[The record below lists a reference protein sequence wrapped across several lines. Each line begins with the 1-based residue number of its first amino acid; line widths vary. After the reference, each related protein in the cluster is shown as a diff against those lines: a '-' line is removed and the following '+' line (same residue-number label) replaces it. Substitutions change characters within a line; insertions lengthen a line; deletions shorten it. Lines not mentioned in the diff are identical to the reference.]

1 MIDDRSG
8 DHNGPVLFKVHGPL
22 MFSKVF
28 RGAEGAVCIYSL
40 LLRYPGHDTGV
51 RCRRVPYRNYRE
63 CVFHPCSPPQRAGMA
78 PAWRRGLSLE
88 AVAGRSPL
96 HLAVMRPD
104 DSLTLPSSTDVD
116 SEDDAGCTAL
126 HYAAEA
132 GNTWAVGLL
141 LARGASANA
150 ADEHG
155 STPLA
160 QAVLHVGAAEQLLA
174 AAADPLAEDG
184 YGRAP
189 LGYAAQVVSA
199 PVSVAI
205 ASAWPR

>member
-1 MIDDRSG
+1 MQRARFASIHYCRGIRVMTPECGLPCAIVSG
-8 DHNGPVLFKVHGPL
+8 
-22 MFSKVF
+22 
-28 RGAEGAVCIYSL
+28 E
-40 LLRYPGHDTGV
+40 V
-51 RCRRVPYRNYRE
+51 RD
-63 CVFHPCSPPQRAGMA
+63 FHPCRRHLSAPGMA
-78 PAWRRGLSLE
+78 PAWRHGRSQE
-88 AVAGRSPL
+88 AVDGRSPL

-104 DSLTLPSSTDVD
+104 DSLTLPSSNDVD

-132 GNTWAVGLL
+132 GNDWAVGVL

-160 QAVLHVGAAEQLLA
+160 QAVLHRHVGAAEQLLA

-199 PVSVAI
+199 LVSVAI

>member
-1 MIDDRSG
+1 MRDIDLAAQTLG
-8 DHNGPVLFKVHGPL
+8 
-22 MFSKVF
+22 
-28 RGAEGAVCIYSL
+28 L
-40 LLRYPGHDTGV
+40 LPHQKGV
-51 RCRRVPYRNYRE
+51 VEADPRFNPAS
-63 CVFHPCSPPQRAGMA
+63 SPPPARARAGMA
-78 PAWRRGLSLE
+78 PSWRRGQSLE

-104 DSLTLPSSTDVD
+104 DSRTLPPSTDVD

-126 HYAAEA
+126 HYAAET
-132 GNTWAVGLL
+132 GNNWAVGLL

-160 QAVLHVGAAEQLLA
+160 QAVLHRHVGAAEQLLA

-199 PVSVAI
+199 ATASVATVSVAI
-205 ASAWPR
+205 ASA

>member
-1 MIDDRSG
+1 
-8 DHNGPVLFKVHGPL
+8 

-28 RGAEGAVCIYSL
+28 RGAESAVCIYSL
-40 LLRYPGHDTGV
+40 LLRYPGHDAGV
-51 RCRRVPYRNYRE
+51 PCRRVPSSRNHPR
-63 CVFHPCSPPQRAGMA
+63 VFHPCRSPPQRARMA
-78 PAWRRGLSLE
+78 PAWRHGPSLE

-160 QAVLHVGAAEQLLA
+160 QAVLHRHVGAAEQLLA

>member
-1 MIDDRSG
+1 
-8 DHNGPVLFKVHGPL
+8 
-22 MFSKVF
+22 
-28 RGAEGAVCIYSL
+28 
-40 LLRYPGHDTGV
+40 
-51 RCRRVPYRNYRE
+51 
-63 CVFHPCSPPQRAGMA
+63 MA
-78 PAWRRGLSLE
+78 PAWRHGRSQE
-88 AVAGRSPL
+88 AVDGRSPL
-96 HLAVMRPD
+96 HLAAMRPD

-132 GNTWAVGLL
+132 GNDRAVGVL

-160 QAVLHVGAAEQLLA
+160 QAVLHRHVGAAEQLLA

-199 PVSVAI
+199 LVSVAI

>member
-1 MIDDRSG
+1 
-8 DHNGPVLFKVHGPL
+8 
-22 MFSKVF
+22 
-28 RGAEGAVCIYSL
+28 
-40 LLRYPGHDTGV
+40 
-51 RCRRVPYRNYRE
+51 
-63 CVFHPCSPPQRAGMA
+63 
-78 PAWRRGLSLE
+78 
-88 AVAGRSPL
+88 
-96 HLAVMRPD
+96 MRPD
-104 DSLTLPSSTDVD
+104 DSLTLPSSPDVD

-132 GNTWAVGLL
+132 GNDRAVGVL

-160 QAVLHVGAAEQLLA
+160 QAVLHRHVGAAEQLLA

-199 PVSVAI
+199 LVSVAI

>member
-1 MIDDRSG
+1 
-8 DHNGPVLFKVHGPL
+8 
-22 MFSKVF
+22 
-28 RGAEGAVCIYSL
+28 
-40 LLRYPGHDTGV
+40 
-51 RCRRVPYRNYRE
+51 
-63 CVFHPCSPPQRAGMA
+63 MA
-78 PAWRRGLSLE
+78 PAWRHGRSQE

-132 GNTWAVGLL
+132 GNDWAVGVL

-189 LGYAAQVVSA
+189 LGYAAAEDGYGRAPLGYAAQVVSA
-199 PVSVAI
+199 LVSVAI
-205 ASAWPR
+205 ASAWPG

>member
-1 MIDDRSG
+1 
-8 DHNGPVLFKVHGPL
+8 
-22 MFSKVF
+22 
-28 RGAEGAVCIYSL
+28 
-40 LLRYPGHDTGV
+40 
-51 RCRRVPYRNYRE
+51 
-63 CVFHPCSPPQRAGMA
+63 MA
-78 PAWRRGLSLE
+78 PAWRHGRLQE
-88 AVAGRSPL
+88 AVDGRSPL

-132 GNTWAVGLL
+132 GNDRAVGVL

-160 QAVLHVGAAEQLLA
+160 QAVLHRHVGAAEQLLDRA
-174 AAADPLAEDG
+174 NRMLARSDYCEGVDCLEPEGDG
-184 YGRAP
+184 WTKAN
-189 LGYAAQVVSA
+189 VSLELNQL
-199 PVSVAI
+199 VELIDLVAI
-205 ASAWPR
+205 ISDHMDPNSLPIGDPYSP

>member
-1 MIDDRSG
+1 MGSEMCIRDR
-8 DHNGPVLFKVHGPL
+8 
-22 MFSKVF
+22 VF
-28 RGAEGAVCIYSL
+28 RATHSL
-40 LLRYPGHDTGV
+40 LLRIWVMTPECHPAGARV
-51 RCRRVPYRNYRE
+51 PSFQPCRR
-63 CVFHPCSPPQRAGMA
+63 HLSARAMA
-78 PAWRRGLSLE
+78 PAWRRGHSQE
-88 AVAGRSPL
+88 VVAGRSAL

-104 DSLTLPSSTDVD
+104 DSRTLPSSTDVD

-132 GNTWAVGLL
+132 GNDWAVGVL

-160 QAVLHVGAAEQLLA
+160 QAVLHRHVGAAEQLLA

-199 PVSVAI
+199 ATASLAIVSVAI

>member
-1 MIDDRSG
+1 MLPSAIIGLTSVRFS
-8 DHNGPVLFKVHGPL
+8 PL
-22 MFSKVF
+22 
-28 RGAEGAVCIYSL
+28 
-40 LLRYPGHDTGV
+40 P
-51 RCRRVPYRNYRE
+51 
-63 CVFHPCSPPQRAGMA
+63 SPTERAMA
-78 PAWRRGLSLE
+78 PAWRHGRLQE
-88 AVAGRSPL
+88 AVDGRSPL

-132 GNTWAVGLL
+132 GNDRAVGVL

-160 QAVLHVGAAEQLLA
+160 QAVLHRHVGAAEQLLA

-199 PVSVAI
+199 LVSVAI